1 MGVDK
6 VKDIKPLKVE
16 APGAANVLKR
26 VLVGPQQ
33 GWEGWVMRH
42 FTLGAAGHTPRHSH
56 SWPHIIYVLGGKG
69 ALLHG
74 DHDNE
79 VEAGCTAYIPGGV
92 EHQFR
97 NTGSDDLSF
106 ICIVPEEGDV

>member
-1 MGVDK
+1 MYVDK
-6 VKDIKPLKVE
+6 VKNIKSVKLE
-16 APGAANVLKR
+16 APGIANVLKR

-42 FTLGAAGHTPRHSH
+42 FTLGAAGYTPRHTH
-56 SWPHIIYVLGGKG
+56 LWPHIIYILSGNGTLLLGEKE
-69 ALLHG
+69 H
-74 DHDNE
+74 E
-79 VEAGCTAYIPGGV
+79 VKTGSTAYIPGGA

-97 NTGSDDLSF
+97 NPAGEDFSF